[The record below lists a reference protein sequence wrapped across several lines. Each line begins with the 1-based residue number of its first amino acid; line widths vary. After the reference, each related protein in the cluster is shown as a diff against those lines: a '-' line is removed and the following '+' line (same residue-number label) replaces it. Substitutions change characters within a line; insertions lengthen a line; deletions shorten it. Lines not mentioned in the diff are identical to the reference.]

1 MEERIERVDR
11 YRRDTYDVLY
21 SSSINTYPSDIDV
34 SRKYAKFLREHP
46 EINEDEIDIHI
57 ESREE
62 EEDHYGNGG
71 GIYETM
77 QIIKRRES
85 TDNEYNKQ
93 VKDGEKKVVD
103 FYIKKIGWLIS
114 EFNEYYCGYGYK
126 DVDLDKYHK
135 EVYEAIEKVAK
146 EKLKIK

>member
-46 EINEDEIDIHI
+46 DINEDEIDIHI

-62 EEDHYGNGG
+62 EEDYYGNGG
-71 GIYETM
+71 GVYETM

-85 TDNEYNKQ
+85 TDAEYNKQ

-103 FYIKKIGWLIS
+103 FYSKKIGWLIS

-126 DVDLDKYHK
+126 DADLDKYHK
-135 EVYEAIEKVAK
+135 EVYKAIEKIAK